1 MGSIQK
7 QAIQNTIISYLG
19 VIIGFVNTIV
29 LQPSMLSAEELGL
42 TRILFSVS
50 LLIATLFP
58 LGLNSFTIKFF
69 PKFRNKE
76 NGHNGYFG
84 FICFIAI
91 NGYLLIA
98 SLVYLFKGAI
108 LSKYAS
114 SPLFVEYFVYIFP
127 ISFFFCFISILN
139 GYCFALFKTSVPSFL
154 NEIFIRLL
162 TMGVICIY
170 FLKIISF
177 PIFIFIFSFS
187 LGIQLLLLI
196 IYILKSEKISLR
208 INWQV
213 VQSFDIKKTTSYIFL
228 LSLAALASMAIRNNI
243 DNILIGSYLNLE
255 QVAIYSVAFLIA
267 SMIEVPAGALSKIA
281 DPKISDAI
289 SRNDFRLIK
298 EVYYKSTRLLMII
311 GGLLFIGLFI
321 NAHELLSLLPGNYY
335 TGENAMIIISISAF
349 FNMAT
354 GMNSPII
361 YYSDKYKQGSFIL
374 IGLIAF
380 SILLN
385 VLLIPRLGIEGAAI
399 ATGASLFIF
408 NFLKTMIIYKAY
420 QLQPF
425 GKYVLIVFLL
435 MGACIAINY
444 FLPQVENKILDIT
457 YRSIVISLVYSVGI
471 YLSKIA
477 EEELD
482 FLKSLFNH

>member
-19 VIIGFVNTIV
+19 VIVGFVNTVI

-42 TRILFSVS
+42 TRLLFSVS

-58 LGLNSFTIKFF
+58 LGLNSFTIKYF

-84 FICFIAI
+84 LICLFAGIGFIIIGSMVFI
-91 NGYLLIA
+91 
-98 SLVYLFKGAI
+98 FKGNI
-108 LSKYAS
+108 LNKYEN
-114 SPLFVEYFVYIFP
+114 SPLFIEYFSYIFP
-127 ISFFFCFISILN
+127 ISFFFGFTTVLN
-139 GYCFALFKTSVPSFL
+139 GYCFALFKTSFPSFL

-162 TMGVICIY
+162 TMIIISAY
-170 FLKIISF
+170 FLKLISF
-177 PIFIFIFSFS
+177 PVFIFIFAFS

-354 GMNSPII
+354 GINSPII

-385 VLLIPRLGIEGAAI
+385 MLLIPRLGIEGAAI

-408 NFLKTMIIYKAY
+408 NFLKTMIIYRAY